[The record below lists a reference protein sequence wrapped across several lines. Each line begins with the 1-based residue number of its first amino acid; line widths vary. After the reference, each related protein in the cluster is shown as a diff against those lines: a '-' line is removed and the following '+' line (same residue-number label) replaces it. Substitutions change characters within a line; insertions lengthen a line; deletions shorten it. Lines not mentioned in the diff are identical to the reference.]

1 MLLVFESTVPAIHS
15 LMQDKGAERN
25 SYGPS
30 VCHHSG
36 GPNERNDKLESETYR
51 IVVA

>member
-1 MLLVFESTVPAIHS
+1 MRDEE
-15 LMQDKGAERN
+15 AERN

-36 GPNERNDKLESETYR
+36 GPNERKDKLELETYMT
-51 IVVA
+51 VVA